1 MEGSSFTGNILNY
14 EERFN
19 GKLGNKCAKIFKE
32 SEFGGRRC
40 GIRTHGLWFRRP
52 TLYPSELIAHFLK
65 LFLASSEGFVNV
77 WFVEFIALIG
87 YIGFV
92 GLELQKKKLLV
103 DRTGILW

>member
-1 MEGSSFTGNILNY
+1 LN
-14 EERFN
+14 
-19 GKLGNKCAKIFKE
+19 
-32 SEFGGRRC
+32 
-40 GIRTHGLWFRRP
+40 
-52 TLYPSELIAHFLK
+52 

-87 YIGFV
+87 FIGFV